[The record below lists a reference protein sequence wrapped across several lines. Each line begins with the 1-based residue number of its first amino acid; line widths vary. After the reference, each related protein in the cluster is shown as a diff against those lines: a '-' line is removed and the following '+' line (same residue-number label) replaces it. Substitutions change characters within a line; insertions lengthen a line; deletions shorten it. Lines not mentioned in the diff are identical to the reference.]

1 MAAADSTPNIFEQ
14 QVPGVYHRRIGDVLV
29 TALSDGFLD
38 ISLNALH
45 NIEPDSSR
53 ALLEERFEPAP
64 PRCSVNTYLIRAGG
78 RVAIVDTG
86 SGDTMGPTL
95 GRLPASLAAIGMTR
109 ADIDTILLTHL
120 HPDHSNGL
128 TGPDG
133 TRLFPNANLY
143 VGMEDVAHW
152 HSDEAKAKA
161 SEDHQRRYFMGARF
175 QYAPYRD
182 RAFDAVGDVF
192 PNVSVVPLPGHT
204 PGHRGYLIASGDDQ
218 LLIWGDICH
227 VPGVQLARPDV
238 TMLFDTDS
246 AAAAAT
252 RMRVLDQVSTDRL
265 LVAGMHMNFPGFQ
278 HIVRRS
284 TGYAAVPECWRFY
297 A

>member
-1 MAAADSTPNIFEQ
+1 LAQKDPNTATG

-38 ISLNALH
+38 ISLGALH
-45 NIEPDSSR
+45 NIDPEQAR
-53 ALLEERFEPAP
+53 TLLEDRFERAP
-64 PRCSVNTYLIRAGG
+64 PRCAVNTFLIRAGG
-78 RVAIVDTG
+78 RTAIIDTG

-95 GRLPASLAAIGMTR
+95 GRLPASLAAIGLTR
-109 ADIDTILLTHL
+109 ADIDTVLLTHL

-128 TGPDG
+128 TAADG
-133 TRLFPNANLY
+133 TRLFPNAQLY
-143 VGMEDVAHW
+143 IGNEDVAHW
-152 HSDEAKAKA
+152 HSDEAKARA

-182 RAFDAVGDVF
+182 RAHDASGDVF
-192 PNVSVVPLPGHT
+192 PNVSVIPLPGHT
-204 PGHRGYLIASGDDQ
+204 PGHRGYLIESGGEQ

-252 RMRVLDQVSTDRL
+252 RQRVLDWVATDRL
-265 LVAGMHMNFPGFQ
+265 LVAGMHLNFPGLV
-278 HIVRRS
+278 HVVRRGS
-284 TGYAAVPECWRFY
+284 GYAAEPEVWRFDG
-297 A
+297 